1 MLTWIKNKTGKNKDI
16 IREFKPD
23 IYPLVSESEDN
34 LEELKRKFIGF

>member
-1 MLTWIKNKTGKNKDI
+1 MLTWIKNK